1 MLNRNALFLNTI
13 LLGGTTAQKL
23 EAVADAGFA
32 QAELW
37 QQDVQ
42 ETGGDTEGIRHH
54 LSSLGISLTDYQ
66 VLLDFDGAA
75 DVHREIKRQQA
86 LEILDTAVKVGAD
99 TVLVPAN
106 TERGCL
112 PDKIVSDLQWLT
124 EQAVGR
130 NLRIAYEAMCW
141 STCVN
146 TTPEALKI
154 INEVDSPALGLVI
167 DAFHIF
173 ALQRSVADVEQ
184 VPVDKIFL
192 VQLLDVAQ
200 IPDRGELTDIAR
212 HQRLLPGEGI
222 FPLQALLRTLRDK
235 QYQGPLG
242 LEVFNDALKK
252 QPAEQVARQAMA
264 SLKTVIGRQN

>member
-1 MLNRNALFLNTI
+1 MQIENPLFLNTV
-13 LLGGTTAQKL
+13 LLGGNTQQKL
-23 EAVADAGFA
+23 TAIAAAGFQ

-37 QQDVQ
+37 QQDVR
-42 ETGGDTEGIRHH
+42 EAGGDAAGVREH
-54 LSSLGISLTDYQ
+54 LSALGISLTDYQ

-75 DVHREIKRQQA
+75 EEYRSSKRQQA
-86 LEILDTAVKVGAD
+86 LDILDTAVRVGAN

-106 TERGCL
+106 TDSGCQQEKIIDDLRWLVAEATQRG
-112 PDKIVSDLQWLT
+112 
-124 EQAVGR
+124 
-130 NLRIAYEAMCW
+130 LRIAYEAMCW
-141 STCVN
+141 STFIN
-146 TTPEALKI
+146 TTPAALAI
-154 INEVDSPALGLVI
+154 VEQIDSPALGLVI

-173 ALQRSVADVEQ
+173 ALQHSVADVEQ

-192 VQLLDVAQ
+192 VQLSDVAQ